1 MTNSQISAPDA
12 LVGAI
17 ALEYLLI
24 KLDDQLTDPSFRGAF
39 HVLSG
44 FTPGQ
49 LEGFVLAKEQR
60 RGHADKLVLQFP
72 RGGLIGTNIADEY
85 LTDDSSVGVRNRE
98 RGDGIAVITAEV
110 ENDAEAS
117 LADSDRTDASDL
129 RDKNIA
135 SIWVDF
141 VAKRVGKSL
150 EQDDSAK
157 VCALLKGLFDWGK
170 CPTAK
175 TGEYLQAVLERFKEE
190 PLSRAAGKALPVI
203 GLPLA
208 EDCFSSLNEQ
218 KMRQPSQWAEKFKAH
233 YALECYLDKRGRTLE
248 LLDAETLRE
257 KLVRLRTPEQQPP
270 IPEPVLEA
278 FHEYIESKNARNPAT
293 ERLLYTFDWSYVRHC
308 FDKPKQF
315 SSKAFSERTRKA
327 LHDEAIVLDNDDELV
342 ISALQK
348 MSRKSG
354 GAQAEFREFF
364 EKRNEVIAKDS
375 KLFLEWE
382 DFVHGRRIECTDL
395 LQGIFECL
403 QRFVRAIPPRE
414 DAYIQID
421 GKSQDKNNN
430 FVERNQRACEYFE
443 RAYRSLE
450 SATKK
455 KIRFDRTLLFKYT
468 SDVFPSVKQKAN
480 FTGTKRSGVAT
491 RLEFNVSVFLSNPGQ
506 SDTKV
511 GTLNLTWKF
520 PVESVLA
527 HERGDFDAM
536 ARYFKQKNTAL
547 INCYSEYE
555 GVGRKGV
562 PLPLSLEDTEGFA
575 DVRSGRGAFIPPQAR
590 ISSIAAEWRAKL
602 LEISNANILSVGSIT
617 NLSGSFDTFEH
628 IYSQGVL
635 ALRVDA
641 MDHAHTQGIA
651 DAYRNLLLE
660 ISNVVH
666 EETRRRLL
674 RIVLSIGQAQVRRSG
689 RRASVAVVCPWHPLR
704 MEATHARQQQLLT
717 LIATL
722 LRKER
727 PAFSDGPHGSLFFKE
742 VEQLL
747 AHPLYPEMA
756 LVWDENEA
764 SERVVTQAFGNY
776 SIHQMAERSSIS
788 GLGPVEDGFTAAAA
802 TIEHEVTEYLR
813 LQPHERDNLS
823 VLLYDCDSAA
833 LPAAVVNSINR
844 INAKREGGKITC
856 QILLTHR
863 DDVRLR
869 EIYRELVSKGVE
881 LDDDPTEGTGDF
893 LAKVRVN
900 ITAANRIR
908 YKGRTQPVDLAYCR
922 DLISREAKAE
932 WEWVERETIEP
943 ANLQPHQWSRR
954 LPLGLGARKI
964 RLQLVCPAQS
974 AAGWAFLYSIAQ
986 LCGNGAANAWGVGK
1000 CPVLMRT
1007 LDFDDRRVD
1016 RIFKETHELAA
1027 WVVNEDE
1034 LLDRKLLEQCDVKV
1048 IRYVQKS
1055 THGRNLII
1063 SSTARDTLLVNTLR
1077 EKLKTIVS
1085 SERDAAWIAAL
1096 GGRVINDA
1104 NSISGGLVLKAARR
1118 ANNTN
1123 ELLGMVLSRYLVQAE
1138 LGKGRAIAWCFLD
1151 DYSQWLGKKDGASIA
1166 DLLVLAPTHNPD
1178 GSLHLDIVVTE
1189 AKFVNFDGST
1199 AAMSASEKQLLD
1211 TLSQINDAL
1220 DETTPTIDQ
1229 NTWLARLS
1237 DLVVLQT
1244 ITLAGQ
1250 PSLEGVAWKRAIRN
1264 RECTFRV
1271 WGYSHIFVY
1280 EPQNSTAHLTQVR
1293 GIESSK
1299 ASSEFTAFQ
1308 EVFGPDAV
1316 RELFSHYHAQ
1326 DHKATQDFRLQNGH
1340 PSFERAHIRRLSS
1353 ERHNTENGA
1362 IKESAISLPDDAP
1375 STNVLISVPNIAA
1388 QTAAALSSTSGG
1400 TSSPVGQN
1408 HELLAFLEERS
1419 IHFKSSQADGLTWLA
1434 EMSARLRHALINRS
1448 LTAKLI
1454 DGANAVLTPNAGII
1468 KLQGT
1473 KDLTVQA
1480 VESRVSE
1487 IFTSDGI
1494 EIISITPESGRV
1506 SIAVKRPIR
1515 EVLHTE
1521 TVLLDYLKTFD
1532 PVKNGEKILVG
1543 IAEEDGSPVMLDPS
1557 VQPHTLVAGMTGS
1570 GKSILIQ
1577 NILLTIAATRSPAE
1591 ALIYLID
1598 PKFGL
1603 DYRPL
1608 EALPHII
1615 KGSGG
1620 IIDEPEAA
1628 IAALKGLVVEMDS
1641 RYKVFK
1647 AAEVPNIGA
1656 YRRATGKEM
1665 PTLWVIH
1672 DEFTDWMMIDEYK
1685 KVVPEIVSRLSV
1697 KARAAGIFLV
1707 FAAQRP
1713 DKDAMP
1719 MQLRSQLGN
1728 RLTLKVDN
1736 DATSEIAMGIK
1747 NGGAARLL
1755 GQGHMLVRIGQP
1767 ESMYVQVP
1775 FIDVETVVPLI
1786 VKIIQNQYPPLEEE
1800 SDLPGQ

>member
-1 MTNSQISAPDA
+1 MTNPHISAPDA

-24 KLDDQLTDPSFRGAF
+24 KLDDQLNDPGFRGAF

-49 LEGFVLAKEQR
+49 LEGFVDAKERR
-60 RGHADKLVLQFP
+60 RGSAEKLVLQFP
-72 RGGLIGTNIADEY
+72 RGGLIGTRIPDAY

-98 RGDGIAVITAEV
+98 RGDGVAVITAEV

-129 RDKNIA
+129 RDKSIA
-135 SIWVDF
+135 PIWVNF
-141 VAKRVGKSL
+141 VSRRVGKIL
-150 EQDDSAK
+150 GQDDAAK

-175 TGEYLQAVLERFKEE
+175 TGEYLQAVLEGFKEE
-190 PLSRAAGKALPVI
+190 PLTRAAGRALPVI
-203 GLPLA
+203 GLPLS

-233 YALECYLDKRGRTLE
+233 YALECYIDKRGKTLE

-257 KLVRLRTPEQQPP
+257 KLNRLRTPEQQPP
-270 IPEPVLEA
+270 IPEAVLEA

-293 ERLLYTFDWSYVRHC
+293 ERLLYTFDWAYVRYC

-315 SSKAFSERTRKA
+315 SSKDFSARTRKA
-327 LHDEAIVLDNDDELV
+327 LNDEAIVPDDDDEIV
-342 ISALQK
+342 INALQK
-348 MSRKSG
+348 MGRKSG

-364 EKRNEVIAKDS
+364 EKRNEPIAKDS

-395 LQGIFECL
+395 FQGIFECL
-403 QRFVRAIPPRE
+403 QRFVRAIPPGE

-421 GKSQDKNNN
+421 GKSQDKPNSFMEKNL
-430 FVERNQRACEYFE
+430 RACEYFE

-450 SATKK
+450 KATKK
-455 KIRFDRTLLFKYT
+455 KIRFDRTLIFKYT
-468 SDVFPSVKQKAN
+468 SEVHPSLEGKPKYS
-480 FTGTKRSGVAT
+480 GTKKSSVAT
-491 RLEFNVSVFLSNPGQ
+491 RLEFNVSVFLSNPQ

-520 PVESVLA
+520 PTESVLA
-527 HERGDFDAM
+527 HETADFDAIV
-536 ARYFKQKNTAL
+536 RYFKQKRTTL
-547 INCYSEYE
+547 VNCHSEYE

-562 PLPLSLEDTEGFA
+562 PLALSLENTEGFA
-575 DVRSGRGAFIPPQAR
+575 DVRGGRGAFIAPQTR
-590 ISSIAAEWRAKL
+590 ITSLALEWRTKL
-602 LEISNANILSVGSIT
+602 TEIRTSNVLSVGSIT
-617 NLSGSFDTFEH
+617 NLSGSFDSFEEL
-628 IYSQGVL
+628 YSQGIL
-635 ALRVDA
+635 ALRIDA
-641 MDHAHTQGIA
+641 MDHVHTQGIA
-651 DAYRNLLLE
+651 DAYRRLLLE
-660 ISNVVH
+660 ISSVPH

-689 RRASVAVVCPWHPLR
+689 RRASVAVICPWHPLR
-704 MEATHARQQQLLT
+704 LEAAYARQQQLLAS
-717 LIATL
+717 IASL
-722 LRKER
+722 LRKDR
-727 PAFSDGPHGSLFFKE
+727 PPFSDGTHGSLFFKE

-747 AHPLYPEMA
+747 VHPLYPEMA

-788 GLGPVEDGFTAAAA
+788 GLGPIDDGFTAAAA

-869 EIYRELVSKGVE
+869 EIYRDLVSRGVE

-932 WEWVERETIEP
+932 WEWVEQETMEP
-943 ANLQPHQWSRR
+943 ADLQPHQWSRR
-954 LPLGLGARKI
+954 LPLGLGARKV

-986 LCGNGAANAWGVGK
+986 LCGNGAANAWEVGK

-1016 RIFKETHELAA
+1016 RIFRETHELAA

-1085 SERDAAWIAAL
+1085 SERSTAWIAEL

-1104 NSISGGLVLKAARR
+1104 NRISGGLVLKAARR

-1138 LGKGRAIAWCFLD
+1138 LGKDRAIAWCFLD

-1166 DLLVLAPTHNPD
+1166 DLLVLAPTCNSD

-1220 DETTPTIDQ
+1220 DEATPTIDQ

-1271 WGYSHIFVY
+1271 WGYSHIFIY
-1280 EPQNSTAHLTQVR
+1280 EPQNCTAHLTQVR
-1293 GIESSK
+1293 GIESTK
-1299 ASSEFTAFQ
+1299 ARSEFTALQ
-1308 EVFGPDAV
+1308 EVFGPHAV
-1316 RELFSHYHAQ
+1316 RELFSQYHAQ
-1326 DHKATQDFRLQNGH
+1326 DHKSTQDFRLQNGH

-1353 ERHNTENGA
+1353 ERDSKQREPY
-1362 IKESAISLPDDAP
+1362 KELAT
-1375 STNVLISVPNIAA
+1375 ST
-1388 QTAAALSSTSGG
+1388 TADKPSSTVAKSEENTPVPVAVPTPSNSGG
-1400 TSSPVGQN
+1400 RSNGHGRN

-1419 IHFKSSQADGLTWLA
+1419 IHFRSSQADGLKWLA
-1434 EMSARLRHALINRS
+1434 EMSAKLRHALINRS

-1521 TVLLDYLKTFD
+1521 TVLLEYLRTFD
-1532 PVKNGEKILVG
+1532 PLKNGEKILVG
-1543 IAEEDGSPVMLDPS
+1543 IAEEDGSPVLLDPS

-1620 IIDEPEAA
+1620 IIDDPEAA
-1628 IAALKGLVVEMDS
+1628 IEALKGLVVEMDS
-1641 RYKVFK
+1641 RYKIFK
-1647 AAEVPNIGA
+1647 AAGVPNIGA

-1685 KVVPEIVSRLSV
+1685 KVVPDIVSRLSV

-1728 RLTLKVDN
+1728 RLILKVDN

-1775 FIDVETVVPLI
+1775 FIDVETTVPKI
-1786 VKIIQNQYPPLEEE
+1786 VKIIQDQYPPMDEK
-1800 SDLPGQ
+1800 